1 MEFASP
7 LTPTAAASPDL
18 DDEEIVSRVLAGETQ
33 VFERLMRRYNQR
45 LYRAARALLSS
56 DTEAE
61 DAIQQAWLSA
71 FRHLDQFE
79 RRASLSTWLTRIA
92 IHEALA
98 RRRRLRAALAADAEH
113 VTRRHP
119 SAALD
124 PERQA
129 YVGELRT
136 LLETVIDRLPI
147 AYRCVFV
154 LREVDGISTS
164 ETAELLQ
171 VSQGVVKTRLHR
183 ARRLLQQ
190 ALHQT
195 SPSEAF
201 RFDGARCDRVVA
213 RVMREVDPGTTNPSA
228 ANPGAANAVTMT

>member
-1 MEFASP
+1 MELASSHN
-7 LTPTAAASPDL
+7 PTAAASPDL
-18 DDEEIVSRVLAGETQ
+18 EDEAIVSRVLAGETH

-45 LYRAARALLSS
+45 LYRAARAVLSS

-61 DAIQQAWLSA
+61 DAMQQAWLSA

-79 RRASLSTWLTRIA
+79 RRSSLSTWLTRIA

-98 RRRRLRAALAADAEH
+98 RRRRLRATRAADAEH
-113 VTRRHP
+113 VTRRDAF
-119 SAALD
+119 AALD

-171 VSQGVVKTRLHR
+171 VSEGVVKTRLHR

-190 ALHQT
+190 ALRQV
-195 SPSEAF
+195 SPSEAL

-213 RVMREVDPGTTNPSA
+213 SVMRALDQGTTNASA
-228 ANPGAANAVTMT
+228 ASAVTKT

>member
-1 MEFASP
+1 MELSSHI
-7 LTPTAAASPDL
+7 PTAAAPPDL
-18 DDEEIVSRVLAGETQ
+18 EDEAIVSRVLAGETH

-45 LYRAARALLSS
+45 LYRAARAVLSS

-79 RRASLSTWLTRIA
+79 RRSSLSTWLTRIA

-98 RRRRLRAALAADAEH
+98 RRRRLRATRAADAEH
-113 VTRRHP
+113 VTRRDAF
-119 SAALD
+119 AALD

-136 LLETVIDRLPI
+136 LLETVIDRLPL

-164 ETAELLQ
+164 ETAELLK
-171 VSQGVVKTRLHR
+171 VSEGVVKTRLHR

-190 ALHQT
+190 ALRQV

-213 RVMREVDPGTTNPSA
+213 SVMRAVDSGTTNAS
-228 ANPGAANAVTMT
+228 AVTKT

>member
-1 MEFASP
+1 VSIERAP
-7 LTPTAAASPDL
+7 ALAATAAASPDL
-18 DDEEIVSRVLAGETQ
+18 EDEEIVSLVLAGDTH

-45 LYRAARALLSS
+45 LYRAARAVLSS
-56 DTEAE
+56 DAEAE

-71 FRHLDQFE
+71 YRHLNQFE

-98 RRRRLRAALAADAEH
+98 RLRRRRATLAADAEH
-113 VTRRHP
+113 VTRRSVSTP
-119 SAALD
+119 LD

-129 YVGELRT
+129 YAGELRT
-136 LLETVIDRLPI
+136 MLESVIDRLPL

-154 LREVDGISTS
+154 LREVDGISTA

-171 VSQGVVKTRLHR
+171 VSEGVVKTRLHR

-190 ALHQT
+190 ALQQV

-201 RFDGARCDRVVA
+201 RFDGARCDRMVA
-213 RVMREVDPGTTNPSA
+213 AVMGGVDA
-228 ANPGAANAVTMT
+228 ASWSDASGAVTHS